1 VFQLCSKRYPGHQE
15 LWNTPVSHC
24 ATTSLQRFIGREKPR
39 RMAASTW
46 VRNSRE
52 LNRRQGLYR
61 ISWGA
66 ELSRVEISRMRT
78 GKISIPEF
86 G

>member
-1 VFQLCSKRYPGHQE
+1 MDMFAYDHAVVCLTKGCSLKRKHTAAKKKGEEKQ
-15 LWNTPVSHC
+15 
-24 ATTSLQRFIGREKPR
+24 QRTGQ
-39 RMAASTW
+39 
-46 VRNSRE
+46 N
-52 LNRRQGLYR
+52 QGLYR
-61 ISWGA
+61 VSWGA

>member
-1 VFQLCSKRYPGHQE
+1 
-15 LWNTPVSHC
+15 
-24 ATTSLQRFIGREKPR
+24 
-39 RMAASTW
+39 MAASTW